1 VDNCLGKTVSMV
13 SIGGVTH
20 VGEDDRPE
28 RFTTARL
35 VLRKLTPDDVDA
47 MIAIHADP
55 DVVRFRPEGVS
66 TPDDSRQ
73 LFASWLDHWDE
84 FGFGYWAIELAR
96 TGELIGFGG
105 LQLSYSDDG
114 PYLNVFYRLFS
125 RYWGRGFAPEMVTAA
140 LGWGRRAFPDLPMMI
155 ITPTLNVPAQRVA
168 IKLGFTE
175 VRRAWFQGTLCC
187 FFRHPDE

>member
-1 VDNCLGKTVSMV
+1 MV

-20 VGEDDRPE
+20 VAERDRPE

-35 VLRKLTPDDVDA
+35 VLRRVVPADVDA

-55 DVVRFRPEGVS
+55 EVVRFRPEGVS
-66 TPDDSRQ
+66 SPAESRQ
-73 LFASWLDHWDE
+73 LFSAWLDHWAE
-84 FGFGYWAIELAR
+84 FGFGYWAIELAG

-114 PYLNVFYRLFS
+114 PYLNIFYRLFP
-125 RYWGRGFAPEMVTAA
+125 RHWGNGYAPEMVIAA
-140 LGWGRRAFPDLPMMI
+140 LEWGHRAFPGLPMMI
-155 ITPTLNVPAQRVA
+155 ITPTGNVPAQRVA
-168 IKLGFTE
+168 VKLGFTE